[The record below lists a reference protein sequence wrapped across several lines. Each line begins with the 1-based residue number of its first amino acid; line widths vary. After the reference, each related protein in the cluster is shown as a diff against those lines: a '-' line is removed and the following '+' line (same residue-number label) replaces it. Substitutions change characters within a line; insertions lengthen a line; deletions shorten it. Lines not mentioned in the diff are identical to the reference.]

1 MPLAAAAA
9 AATVMWRWKWKPRR
23 IAWRQS
29 LQRIKRSVREKLTLS
44 HRKIP
49 GSSNVQIAAILLE
62 NWEDAAIAA
71 HNINF
76 RAAVIVKRFNLE
88 IYHEKELHENPAVRK
103 RPLDDD
109 GRNPFLTYSID
120 GRGHRPKRHQRH
132 IEETENPRRD
142 F

>member
-1 MPLAAAAA
+1 MTGTRSRKRLPIP
-9 AATVMWRWKWKPRR
+9 TKKSPG
-23 IAWRQS
+23 
-29 LQRIKRSVREKLTLS
+29 LQQCADSCHFTGKL
-44 HRKIP
+44 
-49 GSSNVQIAAILLE
+49 
-62 NWEDAAIAA
+62 EDAAIAA

-132 IEETENPRRD
+132 IEEN
-142 F
+142 

>member
-1 MPLAAAAA
+1 MCH
-9 AATVMWRWKWKPRR
+9 RS
-23 IAWRQS
+23 QS
-29 LQRIKRSVREKLTLS
+29 WIFSASV
-44 HRKIP
+44 
-49 GSSNVQIAAILLE
+49 
-62 NWEDAAIAA
+62 WE
-71 HNINF
+71 HGEQQS
-76 RAAVIVKRFNLE
+76 AVVVKRFNLE

-109 GRNPFLTYSID
+109 GKNPFLTYSID